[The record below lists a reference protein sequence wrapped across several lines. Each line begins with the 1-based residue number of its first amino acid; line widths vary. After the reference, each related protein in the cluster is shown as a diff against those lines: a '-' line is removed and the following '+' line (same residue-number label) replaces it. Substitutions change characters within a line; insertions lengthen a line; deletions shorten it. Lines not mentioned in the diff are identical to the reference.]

1 MSYHNEKLIDFVKN
15 VCVERGIFIEDEHIE
30 IAEAIV
36 KECINVLESR
46 KIGNPHYKCMHNE
59 DVVANQEAILK
70 HFSITGIEI
79 PPLV

>member
-1 MSYHNEKLIDFVKN
+1 MSSYNEKLIDFVKN

-30 IAEAIV
+30 IAEEVI
-36 KECINVLESR
+36 KECINALESR
-46 KIGNPHYKCMHNE
+46 KVGKPHYKCIHNR
-59 DVVANQEAILK
+59 DIVANQEAILK